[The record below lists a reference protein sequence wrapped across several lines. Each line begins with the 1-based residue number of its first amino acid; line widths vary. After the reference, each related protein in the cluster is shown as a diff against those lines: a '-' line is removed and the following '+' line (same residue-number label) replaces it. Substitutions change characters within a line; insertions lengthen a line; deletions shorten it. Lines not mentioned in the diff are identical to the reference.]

1 MVPCLAR
8 LNIRTFVFE
17 RHRTMKTYNWVLAVL
32 ICGAMSFNFPHLAA
46 AEAVK
51 IGVTGGVEFLPYWA
65 GKDRGIFRKYGLDV
79 DIVTI
84 QAGTIAVQA
93 LLGGS
98 IEFAGLGQA
107 YLRGAVRGADMV
119 MVATYMDHFP
129 YSIMVKPT
137 ITKPEHLKGTRFAI
151 SRFGSAAEFAARVGL
166 QHLGVKPDKDLTFIQ
181 VGNESARFSAL
192 QAGTVDATLFGAP
205 LVGVARRLGFNT
217 LYRMRDLPVFYP
229 HEGLVVTKR
238 YAASNRD
245 TVSRF
250 VKVLVE
256 SIHELRID
264 KEFAIAEMAKYLKVD
279 PMGNRAVLEDSYQ
292 EIVIDDFI
300 KNPRPTLEGVKF
312 MLEVLRDT
320 EKIKMSMDPKDYV
333 DTAFMDQLNK
343 NGFVDSLYKGDLN
356 K

>member
-1 MVPCLAR
+1 
-8 LNIRTFVFE
+8 
-17 RHRTMKTYNWVLAVL
+17 MKTYNCILAIL
-32 ICGAMSFNFPHLAA
+32 ICATVSFNYPSAVG

-98 IEFAGLGQA
+98 IQFAGLGQA

-129 YSIMVKPT
+129 YSIMVKPM
-137 ITKPEHLKGTRFAI
+137 ITKPEQLKGTKFAI
-151 SRFGSAAEFAARVGL
+151 SRFGSAAEFAARIGL
-166 QHLGVKPDKDLTFIQ
+166 QHLGIKPDKDLAFIQ
-181 VGNESARFSAL
+181 VGNENARFSAL
-192 QAGTVDATLFGAP
+192 QAGTVDATIFGAP
-205 LVGVARRLGFNT
+205 LIGVARRLGFNT

-229 HEGLVVTKR
+229 HEGLVVTRR

-250 VKVLVE
+250 VRVLVE
-256 SIHELRID
+256 SIYQLRID
-264 KEFAIAEMAKYLKVD
+264 KEFAIAEMAKSLKLD
-279 PMGNRAVLEDSYQ
+279 PVANRAVLEDSYQ
-292 EIVIDDFI
+292 EVVMDDFI
-300 KNPRPTLEGVKF
+300 KNPRPSLEGVKF

-320 EKIKMSMDPKDYV
+320 EKLKFSMDPRDYV
-333 DTAFMDQLNK
+333 DTAFMEQLNK
-343 NGFVDSLYKGDLN
+343 SGFIEALYKGDPN

>member
-1 MVPCLAR
+1 
-8 LNIRTFVFE
+8 
-17 RHRTMKTYNWVLAVL
+17 MKKYNGVLAALLCGTIVL
-32 ICGAMSFNFPHLAA
+32 SFPRVLR

-51 IGVTGGVEFLPYWA
+51 IGVTGGVEFIPYWA
-65 GKDRGIFRKYGLDV
+65 GKDKGIFRKYGLDV

-98 IEFAGLGQA
+98 TEFAGLGQA
-107 YLRGAVRGADMV
+107 YLRGAVRGGDMV

-129 YSIMVKPT
+129 YSIMVKPS
-137 ITKPEHLKGTRFAI
+137 ITKPEQLKGTRFAI
-151 SRFGSAAEFAARVGL
+151 SRFGSAAEFAARIGL
-166 QHLGVKPDKDLTFIQ
+166 QHLGIKPDKELAFVQ
-181 VGNESARFSAL
+181 VGNETARFSAL
-192 QAGTVDATLFGAP
+192 QAGTVDATIFGAP

-217 LYRMRDLPVFYP
+217 LYRMRELPVFYP

-238 YAASNRD
+238 YAAANRD

-256 SIHELRID
+256 SIHALKAD
-264 KEFAIAEMAKYLKVD
+264 KEFAIAQMAKYLKID
-279 PMGNRAVLEDSYQ
+279 PVENRVVLEDSYQ

-300 KNPRPTLEGVKF
+300 KNPRPSIEGVKF

-320 EKIKMSMDPKDYV
+320 EKLKMSMDPKDYV

-343 NGFVDSLYKGDLN
+343 NGFVESLYKRDLN

>member
-1 MVPCLAR
+1 MSR
-8 LNIRTFVFE
+8 
-17 RHRTMKTYNWVLAVL
+17 YNSVLAAL
-32 ICGAMSFNFPHLAA
+32 LCGTLSLSFPHALG

-51 IGVTGGVEFLPYWA
+51 IGVTGGVEFIPYWA
-65 GKDRGIFRKYGLDV
+65 GKERGTFRKYGLDV

-129 YSIMVKPT
+129 YSIMVKPS
-137 ITKPEHLKGTRFAI
+137 ITKPEHLKGSRFAI
-151 SRFGSAAEFAARVGL
+151 SRFGSAAEFAARIGL
-166 QHLGVKPDKDLTFIQ
+166 QHLGIKPDKDLAFVQ
-181 VGNESARFSAL
+181 VGNETARFSAL
-192 QAGTVDATLFGAP
+192 QAGTVDATIFGAP

-229 HEGLVVTKR
+229 HEGLVVTRR
-238 YAASNRD
+238 YAAANRD

-256 SIHELRID
+256 SIHELKID
-264 KEFAIAEMAKYLKVD
+264 KEFAIAQMAKYLKINPVE
-279 PMGNRAVLEDSYQ
+279 NRAVLEDSYQ
-292 EIVIDDFI
+292 EIVIEDFI
-300 KNPRPTLEGVKF
+300 KNPRPTLEGIKF
-312 MLEVLRDT
+312 LLEVLRDT
-320 EKIKMSMDPKDYV
+320 EKIKMSMDPRDYV
-333 DTAFMDQLNK
+333 DMAFMEQLNK
-343 NGFVDSLYKGDLN
+343 SGFVESLYKRDSI